1 MSRYLLRRSIFAVG
15 VSGVVL
21 ALGLLAGA
29 APAAAAAPS
38 GLAVSPSQT
47 PDPGWCAF
55 LLWLTGRDICAS
67 LGSGPVASRP
77 PPTASAAASAPAPPT
92 PPPTPPPP
100 RLPRRRRPTPAA
112 DASAA
117 ARTPDAPAGHDG
129 APHDDHRRPAAH
141 HGPG

>member
-1 MSRYLLRRSIFAVG
+1 MSRYLLRRTIFAVG

-29 APAAAAAPS
+29 GPAAAAAPS

-67 LGSGPVASRP
+67 LGSGPGRP
-77 PPTASAAASAPAPPT
+77 ADHRLRRRLRLPASAAAPAPPT
-92 PPPTPPPP
+92 P
-100 RLPRRRRPTPAA
+100 RRRRPPPPPDAGA
-112 DASAA
+112 DP
-117 ARTPDAPAGHDG
+117 TPDAPTGHDG
-129 APHDDHRRPAAH
+129 AAHDDDHRPAAH